1 MPERKNQPTADSS
14 KLSVRELAKQGNAK
28 AIATLMNRLLQPNGI
43 TAKAALKHGCLQ
55 VILESAQV
63 PSPSWVTVLHKGL
76 LSLGVTSIK
85 QVKVYGRQVGKEI
98 PGWSQE
104 FKLVPPTNSK
114 RSGVNPFS
122 LSESDQT
129 QVSTAFL
136 STTTQAETPKIQISP
151 TKQDIYQIPNV
162 TLFFLR
168 LLFGFIGLIG
178 LIKTL
183 VDLISIILNESLA
196 RTTIYDS
203 RQLMFSILINLGVVV
218 FSCIYICISFFLK
231 NLLIQASD
239 FLIITLGTVI
249 GCYFVSFLF
258 NLAKLM
264 IAGSKHTSYELGY
277 FISALAFLL
286 ANVYL
291 LYTVKNLSKKIKLKQ
306 QITSK
311 KGTQKSTSTRNFK
324 PRKTG

>member
-14 KLSVRELAKQGNAK
+14 QLSVRELAKQGNPK

-43 TAKAALKHGCLQ
+43 TAKAALKSGCLQ

-63 PSPSWVTVLHKGL
+63 PSPSWVTVLRRGL

-98 PGWSQE
+98 PAWSQE

-114 RSGVNPFS
+114 RSVVNPS
-122 LSESDQT
+122 PLSQSDRT

-136 STTTQAETPKIQISP
+136 TATTQAETPKVQISP
-151 TKQDIYQIPNV
+151 TQQEIYHIPNV

-168 LLFGFIGLIG
+168 LLFGFIGLVG

-196 RTTIYDS
+196 RTTLYDS
-203 RQLMFSILINLGVVV
+203 KQLMFSILINLGVVV
-218 FSCIYICISFFLK
+218 FSCTYICISFFLK
-231 NLLIQASD
+231 NLLIQAHK
-239 FLIITLGTVI
+239 FLIITLWAVI
-249 GCYFVSFLF
+249 GCYLVSFLF
-258 NLAKLM
+258 NLAKLT
-264 IAGSKHTSYELGY
+264 IAGSNYTAYELGY
-277 FISALAFLL
+277 LISLGAFLL
-286 ANVYL
+286 INGYL
-291 LYTVKNLSKKIKLKQ
+291 LYRVKCLSTKLKSTQ
-306 QITSK
+306 QNIS
-311 KGTQKSTSTRNFK
+311 QKRTRKSSSTRNFK